1 MSTSHSVS
9 LLIVEDDPDFR
20 ETCARWM
27 TRKGHS
33 VASAANGS
41 EALELCDRRTFDVA
55 IVDMN
60 MPGLTG
66 LEVLERMKTAQIE
79 TEVIILTGQG
89 TIESAVNAMKLG
101 ACDYLTKP
109 FPMDELEQRCLMAW
123 DRSRLQRENRQ
134 LRAIIE
140 RSQPPVKIIGESP
153 RMREVF
159 RLIERVAPTD
169 KPVLV
174 QGESG
179 TGKELVARALQ
190 QRSHR
195 SARPFV
201 TINCAA
207 LPEQL
212 VESELFGHRKGAFT
226 GANEDRAG
234 LFEVADGGTLFIDEI
249 GELPGS
255 LQPKLLRALE
265 DGSIRRVGSH
275 RERRVDVRLIAA
287 TNRNL
292 IEEVAAGRFREDL
305 YYRINVM
312 SLELPPLRKRDGD
325 ISLLTRVFL
334 GRDWTITDEALRAIE
349 SYHWPGNVRQL
360 KNAVDRAQILA
371 NNNQITIDDLPLEV
385 SEQAEHLLIAGTTA
399 QPIISTAHPTQR
411 PTIYPAVENPP
422 LAATVSTSPRLEDLE
437 KAHIVDILRQQNGN
451 KARAARVLGIHR
463 RKLYRLLER
472 HGIHDDRPAV

>member
-1 MSTSHSVS
+1 MSANGSMN

-27 TRKGHS
+27 TRKGHR
-33 VASAANGS
+33 VAAAANGH
-41 EALELCDRRTFDVA
+41 EALAVCEQRLFDVA

-66 LEVLERMKTAQIE
+66 LEVLDRVKASQAE

-89 TIESAVNAMKLG
+89 TVESAVNAMKLG

-109 FPMDELEQRCLMAW
+109 FPLDELEQRCL
-123 DRSRLQRENRQ
+123 
-134 LRAIIE
+134 RA
-140 RSQPPVKIIGESP
+140 
-153 RMREVF
+153 
-159 RLIERVAPTD
+159 D
-169 KPVLV
+169 K
-174 QGESG
+174 
-179 TGKELVARALQ
+179 
-190 QRSHR
+190 
-195 SARPFV
+195 PFV

-234 LFEVADGGTLFIDEI
+234 LFEVADGGTLFVDEI

-287 TNRNL
+287 TNRTL
-292 IEEVAAGRFREDL
+292 IDEVAAGRFREDL

-312 SLELPPLRKRDGD
+312 SLELPPLRKRHGD
-325 ISLLTRVFL
+325 VALLIQTFM
-334 GRDWTITDEALRAIE
+334 GKDWTITDKAKGVME
-349 SYHWPGNVRQL
+349 SYQWPGNVQQL
-360 KNAVDRAQILA
+360 KNAIERAQILA
-371 NNNQITIDDLPLEV
+371 DHQTITIDDLPREV
-385 SEQAEHLLIAGTTA
+385 TVDCDLALPNGTAKT
-399 QPIISTAHPTQR
+399 PPSTPKNDGVISTASASPM
-411 PTIYPAVENPP
+411 
-422 LAATVSTSPRLEDLE
+422 LADLE
-437 KAHIVDILRQQNGN
+437 RAHIADVQ
-451 KARAARVLGIHR
+451 A
-463 RKLYRLLER
+463 
-472 HGIHDDRPAV
+472 

>member
-1 MSTSHSVS
+1 MSSSVIN

-20 ETCARWM
+20 ETCSRWM
-27 TRKGHS
+27 TRKGHH
-33 VASAANGS
+33 VATAANGH
-41 EALELCDRRTFDVA
+41 EALELCDRRSFDVA

-66 LEVLERMKTAQIE
+66 IELLERMKAAQVE

-109 FPMDELEQRCLMAW
+109 FPLDELEQRCLMAW
-123 DRSRLQRENRQ
+123 ERSRLQKENRQ

-140 RSQPPVKIIGESP
+140 RSAPAVRIVGDSP

-159 RLIERVAPTD
+159 RLIDRVAPTD
-169 KPVLV
+169 KPVLI

-190 QRSHR
+190 QKSQRAS
-195 SARPFV
+195 RPFV

-226 GANEDRAG
+226 GATEDRAG

-249 GELPGS
+249 GELPGA

-287 TNRNL
+287 TNRTL
-292 IEEVAAGRFREDL
+292 SEEVAAGRFREDL

-325 ISLLTRVFL
+325 IPLLVMSML
-334 GRDWTITDEALRAIE
+334 AKDWKITEEAEKTLE
-349 SYHWPGNVRQL
+349 TYPWPGNVRQL
-360 KNAVDRAQILA
+360 KNALERAMILA
-371 NNNQITIDDLPLEV
+371 DHQTITIDDLPSEILEPHQFHGASAPVTHVPV
-385 SEQAEHLLIAGTTA
+385 S
-399 QPIISTAHPTQR
+399 PM
-411 PTIYPAVENPP
+411 PP
-422 LAATVSTSPRLEDLE
+422 VVDSSRLEDLE
-437 KAHIVDILRQQNGN
+437 KAHIVDILRKQNGN
-451 KARAARVLGIHR
+451 KARTARILGIHR

-472 HGIHDDRPAV
+472 YGITDDRPI